1 MVIKLQGFRRAW
13 IYFDQ
18 MMEDLGVRGDERV
31 KLVTSNIDGRGVQGG
46 LVCRSIEMVL
56 IFR

>member
-1 MVIKLQGFRRAW
+1 M
-13 IYFDQ
+13 
-18 MMEDLGVRGDERV
+18 RGDERL